1 MTTVGV
7 GDLSEAGNCT
17 ALEKSS
23 GLEQARG
30 SKQPLPGA
38 RPFQNGF
45 PSRMENV
52 MSWITLQAGKADWL
66 EKSLAGNDSWLEQ
79 GLCKCKTE
87 LGHNT

>member
-17 ALEKSS
+17 ALEKV
-23 GLEQARG
+23 AA
-30 SKQPLPGA
+30 SKA